1 MKKRIGSVLL
11 SLIAVLAISFL
22 TINYVLPFINSL
34 FNNRTYSQTNCL
46 TDMIT
51 AEMDMYDIAKSY
63 RDGQATVSFQI
74 DGYNTISEEY
84 ESYIGSG
91 VCVASKGYET
101 SLSSNYVASKGS
113 YIATNYHVIDLFDN
127 SEYSNVNLNLLT
139 DKEETYQCDLLWFN
153 ENLDVALIYCDYV
166 NLNYV
171 TMKDRSIAC
180 ASEDRL
186 DYEPIFAIGTPL
198 DTDYL
203 NRLTVGNVA
212 SDNSM
217 QFYTGEE
224 IYPTK
229 NAFGQVTGYT
239 TSPTSSSSTGYTVLS
254 NVYEDGIDIA
264 LGISGGNSGGGCF
277 DENGYLV
284 GLATLSTVVDQTNG
298 NQMNGMVPIY
308 PITKVLDKL
317 IENNETD
324 TYNKIYSIES
334 LSLFGMDAY
343 EASIVSSVYNDS
355 SLGYY
360 YLDGNLF
367 SSSYQKDFAF
377 SSDGYYILKNTNSSL
392 SSLTKGCVVVGA
404 QIEGNKKIDIIDRN
418 DLIFLLL
425 EADKGD
431 KVTLYYNNSSAL
443 SKSISITL

>member
-1 MKKRIGSVLL
+1 MKLYLDTSTPETVLGL
-11 SLIAVLAISFL
+11 
-22 TINYVLPFINSL
+22 
-34 FNNRTYSQTNCL
+34 
-46 TDMIT
+46 D
-51 AEMDMYDIAKSY
+51 
-63 RDGQATVSFQI
+63 
-74 DGYNTISEEY
+74 
-84 ESYIGSG
+84 
-91 VCVASKGYET
+91 
-101 SLSSNYVASKGS
+101 
-113 YIATNYHVIDLFDN
+113 
-127 SEYSNVNLNLLT
+127 
-139 DKEETYQCDLLWFN
+139 DKEYRSPLGRDLA
-153 ENLDVALIYCDYV
+153 ENLHQFIY
-166 NLNYV
+166 
-171 TMKDRSIAC
+171 
-180 ASEDRL
+180 
-186 DYEPIFAIGTPL
+186 
-198 DTDYL
+198 
-203 NRLTVGNVA
+203 
-212 SDNSM
+212 
-217 QFYTGEE
+217 
-224 IYPTK
+224 
-229 NAFGQVTGYT
+229 
-239 TSPTSSSSTGYTVLS
+239 
-254 NVYEDGIDIA
+254 
-264 LGISGGNSGGGCF
+264 
-277 DENGYLV
+277 
-284 GLATLSTVVDQTNG
+284 
-298 NQMNGMVPIY
+298 
-308 PITKVLDKL
+308 DKL